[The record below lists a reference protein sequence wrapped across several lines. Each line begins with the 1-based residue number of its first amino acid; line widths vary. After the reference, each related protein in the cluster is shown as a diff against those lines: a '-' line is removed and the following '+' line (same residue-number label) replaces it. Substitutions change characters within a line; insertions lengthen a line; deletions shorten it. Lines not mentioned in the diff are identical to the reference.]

1 MSDPCAC
8 IVAKKDGVEIR
19 RCLVGVGEHVIG
31 RASDCG
37 IVVDADQVSR
47 HHARLS
53 ISDGPWAIEDLGS
66 ANGTRVDGR
75 RIDGCVPIA
84 LGQQVR
90 LGSVSIEVWPVPG
103 DEAGHDGALDAPVAL
118 KTWRASMVGRD
129 RYELGEHVAQGGM
142 GAIITATEAA
152 TGRIVA
158 MKRMLDGADEEDSAR
173 FLTEAKVTALLEHP
187 NIVPVHELGVD
198 GDGYVF
204 YTMKLVKGETLGD
217 VLARIKRGD
226 EATIRRYP
234 LSALLNIFQKVCDAV
249 AFAHS
254 RDVLHRDLKPD
265 NIMIG
270 EYGEVLVMDWGL
282 AKIVER
288 KLPRGREGPL
298 LGTDPPDGP
307 RTLPGVVMGTPQY
320 MAPEQAEGNIHQI
333 DQRTDIYAL
342 GGILYH
348 MLTLR
353 PPVTAGADTVM
364 IEAAAAGKIRPP
376 ENLVRRRALPH
387 CPGGRIPESLSA
399 VAMRALS
406 KSRGGRYPTVQ
417 SLQQEI
423 AAYQAGFATAA
434 EHAGL
439 WRRIGLMLRRHKVAV
454 VVLLVVLG
462 LIAAAMARVVAS
474 ERRARASEQ
483 RALEAL
489 RRLTEAQ
496 EP

>member
-1 MSDPCAC
+1 
-8 IVAKKDGVEIR
+8 VAKKDGVEIR

-282 AKIVER
+282 AKILER
-288 KLPRGREGPL
+288 KLPRGGKDPL
-298 LGTDPPDGP
+298 LGADPSGGY
-307 RTLPGVVMGTPQY
+307 RTMAGAVMGTPQY
-320 MAPEQAEGNIHQI
+320 MAPEQAEGHISQI

-348 MLTLR
+348 MLALR
-353 PPVTAGADTVM
+353 PPVTAGDDTAM
-364 IEAAAAGKIRPP
+364 IEAAAAGKIPP
-376 ENLVRRRALPH
+376 PADLVRRRALPH

-423 AAYQAGFATAA
+423 AAYQAGFATSA
-434 EHAGL
+434 ERAGL
-439 WRRIGLMLRRHKVAV
+439 WRRVGLMVRRHKVALVAILV
-454 VVLLVVLG
+454 VVG

-474 ERRARASEQ
+474 ERRARASERQ
-483 RALEAL
+483 ALEAL
-489 RRLTEAQ
+489 RRLTESQNVPA
-496 EP
+496 E